1 MTLIPTAS
9 RLSVCARASHTDDT
23 ITITAVRIT
32 RVALNIKKKG
42 SVSKDACEVAAED
55 LLRHLRLDT

>member
-23 ITITAVRIT
+23 ITITAVQIT
-32 RVALNIKKKG
+32 RVALNIG
-42 SVSKDACEVAAED
+42 DGQNSILTPSLMMRGAMIS
-55 LLRHLRLDT
+55 